1 MRRITQLSTKQKS
14 SQTTKDS
21 VPISKVTTIIREVD
35 IMVEADI
42 IVEEAIITKVDT
54 KTILQEDQDVG
65 YVIKITISV
74 HIVHKK
80 IELI

>member
-1 MRRITQLSTKQKS
+1 
-14 SQTTKDS
+14 
-21 VPISKVTTIIREVD
+21 
-35 IMVEADI
+35 MVEADI
-42 IVEEAIITKVDT
+42 MVEDDIITKVDT

-74 HIVHKK
+74 HNVHIK

>member
-1 MRRITQLSTKQKS
+1 MA
-14 SQTTKDS
+14 
-21 VPISKVTTIIREVD
+21 EVD
-35 IMVEADI
+35 TM
-42 IVEEAIITKVDT
+42 VEEAIITKVDT

-74 HIVHKK
+74 QNAHTK